1 MAVPRLNSLGI
12 NFLPLFKLALRLIAL
27 FLCAGNGA
35 SAQFLV
41 EVLES
46 TPFSNH
52 RPVVR
57 CDATGANFGEDVMA
71 FSFGLN
77 AIGCAIRTI
86 PEMACDN
93 VVMPPINETGCSSNF
108 AVVPRGNCS
117 FSEKAYYVQFAHP
130 IGYEALIMY
139 NEPGQAP
146 IPMSGSKFAE
156 QIQIPVVMVNY
167 ACMESLMGTYSADK
181 GYVVTLKASP
191 GYYDLIKYLVPF
203 VAIVGFCFIVL
214 FISLVIRLCRERR
227 RLARKRLSKSN
238 LKKIPTRKYKKGDR
252 EETCAICLEDFV
264 EGDKLRILPCRHAY
278 HCKCVDPWLTKNRKV
293 CPVCKRKVGPN
304 NGGDSSDSDSERATT
319 SAVVTPPMVT
329 REQDSLLR
337 NEQPMATSTSG
348 EFPYPP
354 VRPTIPMSNSGSF
367 SRAASLLNLSNLF
380 SAGRNGRMRPTS
392 HTPSTN
398 SREFLVASMELPN
411 SSRSD
416 SNLNNGDVED
426 QENHINEN
434 WAQRA
439 KRKVARVVSALRDRN
454 MSTGRHTQLLD
465 EDDTATTVTRDE
477 LDTDAS
483 RQAYSIWA
491 AENNAY
497 DANSNSADG
506 NSLTTVC
513 SANNRHLVRVDVEP
527 LDDSTFFPKPNATPP
542 ILSPNPSDVPNHRL
556 NVVVFDEN
564 SPSPSNAATLPPELP
579 Q

>member
-1 MAVPRLNSLGI
+1 MTVPRLNTVNNYLPVKFSLMV
-12 NFLPLFKLALRLIAL
+12 L
-27 FLCAGNGA
+27 FLCAGRGT

-77 AIGCAIRTI
+77 AIGCAIRAI

-238 LKKIPTRKYKKGDR
+238 LKKIPTKKYKKGDR

-264 EGDKLRILPCRHAY
+264 EGEKLRILPCRHAY
-278 HCKCVDPWLTKNRKV
+278 HCKCVDPWLTRNRKV

-304 NGGDSSDSDSERATT
+304 NGGDSSDSDSERAST
-319 SAVVTPPMVT
+319 SVVTPPQAT
-329 REQDSLLR
+329 REQDLLLR

-354 VRPTIPMSNSGSF
+354 ARSTIPMPNNGSF

-380 SAGRNGRMRPTS
+380 SAGRMRPTAS
-392 HTPSTN
+392 HTPNTN
-398 SREFLVASMELPN
+398 SREFLVPSMELPH
-411 SSRSD
+411 SSRSN
-416 SNLNNGDVED
+416 SNLNNGDDED
-426 QENHINEN
+426 RENRNSET

-439 KRKVARVVSALRDRN
+439 KRRVARVVSALKDRN
-454 MSTGRHTQLLD
+454 RGNGRHTQLLD
-465 EDDTATTVTRDE
+465 EDDNATTVTRDE
-477 LDTDAS
+477 LDSDAS
-483 RQAYSIWA
+483 RQQYSIWA

-497 DANSNSADG
+497 DTNSNSADG

-513 SANNRHLVRVDVEP
+513 STHNRHLVRVDVEP
-527 LDDSTFFPKPNATPP
+527 LNDNTFFPKPNASPP
-542 ILSPNPSDVPNHRL
+542 ILNPNSSEVPSHRL

-564 SPSPSNAATLPPELP
+564 SPSPSNAPTLPPELP